1 MKTTTEKNEVLE
13 LLPINIASSKN
24 FSSKCKML
32 IATLILLNGLDKV
45 KSDGYFFR
53 TNQMLAQEAN
63 MTEQNL
69 IINLRKLESL
79 NFLSRKAGKRGEAS
93 EYRINENEINSYI
106 DDEKVKR
113 YAIDKIHYCNSET
126 SNNSNNSNSNNS
138 NNSNKLDDILLRIS
152 NIENTLLNIQNT
164 IDKIHY
170 CNSITP
176 NNSTDTET
184 DIDTEKDIDK
194 DIILNNNI
202 NYNIE
207 KIKTELENTIDV
219 LEKEKVED
227 TETFS
232 NNEKETDS
240 NLNNNTIEIK
250 TNNDM
255 DKQIN
260 ENKAILIPTVIE
272 TITNPSEND
281 FKAAGKTLYDNP
293 KEDVSEAG
301 NVGNNALKC
310 VIPTDEENSTIEKD
324 KNSIKTKIDKI
335 MDLAGHL
342 ELGSL
347 PTDDI
352 NKTIAFF
359 KELENKAYT
368 ELTVYMF
375 NDQLIQYGKDLI
387 NEAMSINEEFLNKF
401 YSLVE
406 AEEINYNV
414 DKSDFKATGETLYDN
429 PKEDVSEAVNVENNA
444 SECAISTN
452 MDIEVNGN
460 TIIKSV
466 NNITIDN
473 NNTVVE
479 SNNSNK
485 INVETPTGFIQ
496 FLNQKYESNKIN
508 KEEYSREIDYLKRNY
523 FNQYN
528 TIKEL
533 ILPMAV

>member
-24 FSSKCKML
+24 FSSKCKTL
-32 IATLILLNGLDKV
+32 IATLLLLNGLDKV

-126 SNNSNNSNSNNS
+126 SSNSNNS

-152 NIENTLLNIQNT
+152 NIENALLNIQNT

-260 ENKAILIPTVIE
+260 ENKAILIPTVTE
-272 TITNPSEND
+272 TITNTSEND
-281 FKAAGKTLYDNP
+281 FKAVGKTLYDNP

-310 VIPTDEENSTIEKD
+310 VIPTDEETNTIGKD

-342 ELGSL
+342 ESGSL
-347 PTDDI
+347 PTDDM
-352 NKTIAFF
+352 NKTISFF

-375 NDQLIQYGKDLI
+375 NDQLIQYGKEII

-406 AEEINYNV
+406 AEENNSNV
-414 DKSDFKATGETLYDN
+414 GMSDFKANSSTLGS
-429 PKEDVSEAVNVENNA
+429 KSTEDTNESVNVENNA
-444 SECAISTN
+444 LECAISTN
-452 MDIEVNGN
+452 EVTELNTSNN
-460 TIIKSV
+460 TIIEPV

-473 NNTVVE
+473 SNTVAE

-485 INVETPTGFIQ
+485 INVETPIGFIQ
-496 FLNQKYESNKIN
+496 FLNQKYERNKID
-508 KEEYSREIDYLKRNY
+508 KDEYIRKIDYLKRNY

-533 ILPMAV
+533 ILPIAV

>member
-24 FSSKCKML
+24 FSSKCKTL
-32 IATLILLNGLDKV
+32 IATLLLLNGLDKV

-79 NFLSRKAGKRGEAS
+79 KFLSRKAGKRGEAS
-93 EYRINENEINSYI
+93 EYRINETVINSYI
-106 DDEKVKR
+106 DNEKVKR

-126 SNNSNNSNSNNS
+126 PNNSNNSNSNNS

-152 NIENTLLNIQNT
+152 NIENTLLKMQNT

-170 CNSITP
+170 CNSVTS

-184 DIDTEKDIDK
+184 EIDKEKDIDK

-207 KIKTELENTIDV
+207 KIKTELENTIDI
-219 LEKEKVED
+219 LETEKVED
-227 TETFS
+227 AETFS
-232 NNEKETDS
+232 DNKEETDS

-255 DKQIN
+255 NKQIN
-260 ENKAILIPTVIE
+260 ENKTILIPTVIE
-272 TITNPSEND
+272 TITNTSEND
-281 FKAAGKTLYDNP
+281 FKATGKTLCDNP
-293 KEDVSEAG
+293 KEDVSEAE

-310 VIPTDEENSTIEKD
+310 VIPTDKETNTIEKD
-324 KNSIKTKIDKI
+324 KNSIKNKIDKI

-342 ELGSL
+342 ESGSL

-352 NKTIAFF
+352 NKTISFF

-375 NDQLIQYGKDLI
+375 NDQLIQYGKELI
-387 NEAMSINEEFLNKF
+387 NEAISVNNQFLNKF

-406 AEEINYNV
+406 TMEDTNPSEI
-414 DKSDFKATGETLYDN
+414 DFKATGETLCDN
-429 PKEDVSEAVNVENNA
+429 PIGCLGKGDNVESNA
-444 SECAISTN
+444 LECAVST
-452 MDIEVNGN
+452 DEVTELN
-460 TIIKSV
+460 TT
-466 NNITIDN
+466 NNTIDN
-473 NNTVVE
+473 SNTVAE
-479 SNNSNK
+479 SNNSNNSIK
-485 INVETPTGFIQ
+485 FNIETPIGFIQ
-496 FLNQKYESNKIN
+496 FLNQKYERNKID
-508 KEEYSREIDYLKRNY
+508 KEEYSKEIDYLKRNY

-528 TIKEL
+528 TIKDF
-533 ILPMAV
+533 ILPIAV

>member
-1 MKTTTEKNEVLE
+1 MEKSNTNVVETAAKITYQFTAVPTNLFI
-13 LLPINIASSKN
+13 LLDNNCRS
-24 FSSKCKML
+24 ML
-32 IATLILLNGLDKV
+32 FTLIQLSSFYSNE
-45 KSDGYFFR
+45 DGYFFR
-53 TNQMLAQEAN
+53 TNSDLSEESNLSQKLVIATIDTLYSKGLIAVNTVGKAKGKQAN
-63 MTEQNL
+63 YYKVNFEIFTEYEKYSKEELKNPVLKIETIDYKAKGYSPSYLSKVSQSTEQ
-69 IINLRKLESL
+69 
-79 NFLSRKAGKRGEAS
+79 
-93 EYRINENEINSYI
+93 SYHQDFPKVSPTFPKVPTNI
-106 DDEKVKR
+106 DNI
-113 YAIDKIHYCNSET
+113 Y
-126 SNNSNNSNSNNS
+126 
-138 NNSNKLDDILLRIS
+138 NK
-152 NIENTLLNIQNT
+152 E
-164 IDKIHY
+164 
-170 CNSITP
+170 
-176 NNSTDTET
+176 
-184 DIDTEKDIDK
+184 
-194 DIILNNNI
+194 NI
-202 NYNIE
+202 NYIDNIYKE
-207 KIKTELENTIDV
+207 DITNIYNTENKNKLEVMDSAEVDLNT
-219 LEKEKVED
+219 E
-227 TETFS
+227 S
-232 NNEKETDS
+232 DS

-260 ENKAILIPTVIE
+260 ENKAILIPTVIG
-272 TITNPSEND
+272 TITNTSENN
-281 FKAAGKTLYDNP
+281 FKAAGETLYDNP
-293 KEDVSEAG
+293 KEDVNEAG

-310 VIPTDEENSTIEKD
+310 VIPTDEETNTIEKD

-342 ELGSL
+342 ESGSL

-375 NDQLIQYGKDLI
+375 NDQLIQYGKEII

-406 AEEINYNV
+406 AEENNSNV
-414 DKSDFKATGETLYDN
+414 GMSDFKATGNTLSS
-429 PKEDVSEAVNVENNA
+429 KLTEDTNESGNVENNA

-452 MDIEVNGN
+452 MDIEVNSD
-460 TIIKSV
+460 TIVEPV

-485 INVETPTGFIQ
+485 INVETPIGFIQ
-496 FLNQKYESNKIN
+496 SLNQKYERNKID
-508 KEEYSREIDYLKRNY
+508 KDEYIREIDYLKRNY

-528 TIKEL
+528 KIKEL